1 MTRIEI
7 YRTGNYNL
15 HSTACLSIDD
25 DSHNSAE
32 TNTERERTV
41 WFQIKSC
48 CEDTSVAT
56 EDLLINNGCNRQTVE
71 AVSEGFPQLYVVSP
85 LACGWQTI

>member
-1 MTRIEI
+1 MIVTTDRQ
-7 YRTGNYNL
+7 
-15 HSTACLSIDD
+15 
-25 DSHNSAE
+25 
-32 TNTERERTV
+32 TERKRQTDRQRERV
-41 WFQIKSC
+41 HGLLKIKSC

-85 LACGWQTI
+85 LACGWQTQQYKIVAILA

>member
-1 MTRIEI
+1 MSEH
-7 YRTGNYNL
+7 Y
-15 HSTACLSIDD
+15 D

-32 TNTERERTV
+32 TDGQTKTESERERVRTV
-41 WFQIKSC
+41 WLEIKLC

-85 LACGWQTI
+85 LACGWQTQQYKIVTILS